1 MVMEDNSPEEA
12 AMAMEVE
19 DNSRPRPR
27 SEGRSHGS
35 RSRCCNVCTRC
46 PDRHHHIRHPMRSC
60 TCWSTTAERQPTAA
74 LADCTG
80 DCATA

>member
-19 DNSRPRPR
+19 DNSRRRPR

-35 RSRCCNVCTRC
+35 PCQGCS
-46 PDRHHHIRHPMRSC
+46 
-60 TCWSTTAERQPTAA
+60 
-74 LADCTG
+74 G
-80 DCATA
+80 